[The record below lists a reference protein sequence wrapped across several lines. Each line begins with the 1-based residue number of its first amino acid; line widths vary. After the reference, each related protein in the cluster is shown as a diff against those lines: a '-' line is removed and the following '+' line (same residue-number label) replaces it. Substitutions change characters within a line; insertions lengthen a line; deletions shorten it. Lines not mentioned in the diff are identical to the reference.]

1 MRRLHYFDGLRGWAA
16 LIVVLHHLELTFAP
30 ALQGPRDAISPILGP
45 FSFLADGPL
54 AVAIFFILSG
64 IVLAE
69 GLKDAEV
76 QNPVS
81 GLTSLV
87 MKRWLR
93 LGLPI
98 AAAGMLVLLLF
109 TLLGDRAVET
119 GRLTGSGWIQDLF
132 PPGYQPHFLDIL
144 HEAIVGAFI
153 GPETPRH
160 DPVLWTIRVEFVGS
174 ILVFALCLFIR
185 SGFARLAACAISGA
199 ALIATPA
206 WLLNFC
212 ALFAIGV
219 AICDLRQLSRR
230 EWRHREA
237 IDLLGLGMIFI
248 ATCIYPV
255 LDLHLPALML
265 RLGEIADPAGHL
277 SQWTARS
284 LLIVAGVVLSRSA
297 QDFLSTPVSVFLGR
311 ISFGLYLLHIPL
323 LWSIG
328 GSAYIEMTRYW
339 PHWLA
344 AAIASLLVLV
354 SSAVAATA
362 FHRLVERPA
371 IRIAAKASRLRLY
384 PLRRAGEA
392 LATRRS

>member
-16 LIVVLHHLELTFAP
+16 LVVVLHHLELTFAP
-30 ALQGPRDAISPILGP
+30 ELQGKRDAISPILGP

-69 GLKDAEV
+69 GLKGTEI

-81 GLTSLV
+81 GLTSLIV
-87 MKRWLR
+87 KRWLR

-98 AAAGMLVLLLF
+98 VAAGILVLVLF
-109 TLLGDRAVET
+109 ALLGDRTVET
-119 GRLTGSGWIQDLF
+119 GRLTGSGWIQALF
-132 PPGYQPHFLDIL
+132 PPGYHPNLLEVL
-144 HEAIVGAFI
+144 HEAIFGAFI
-153 GPETPRH
+153 GPDTPLH
-160 DPVLWTIRVEFVGS
+160 DPILWTIRVEFLGS
-174 ILVFALCLFIR
+174 ILVFALCLFVR
-185 SGFARLAACAISGA
+185 SGFARLAACALSGA

-219 AICDLRQLSRR
+219 AISDLRRLSTQDERYR
-230 EWRHREA
+230 IA
-237 IDLLGLGMIFI
+237 GDIVGLSMIFL
-248 ATCIYPV
+248 AVCVYPV
-255 LDLHLPALML
+255 LDLHLPALMQ
-265 RLGEIADPAGHL
+265 RLGEFADPAGHL

-284 LLIVAGVVLSRSA
+284 LLIVGGVILSPTA
-297 QDFLSTPVSVFLGR
+297 QDFLARPVSLFLGR

-328 GSAYIEMTRYW
+328 GSAYIAMSRHW

-344 AAIASLLVLV
+344 AVIASLLILAG
-354 SSAVAATA
+354 SGLAATV

-371 IRIAAKASRLRLY
+371 IRIAAKASSLRLY
-384 PLRRAGEA
+384 PIRRI
-392 LATRRS
+392 S